1 MNGAMNTKQGAG
13 AHPAWLNGRGLNGLG
28 LNRRKLV
35 VMGAV
40 ALLAGCKVIPAG
52 VPEAP
57 PPAPEK
63 PAADILPADQMRHR
77 VALLVPLSGMNAAVG
92 QSIANATTMAL
103 LDTNAANLRITTY
116 DTSSGPSAAA
126 TRAIADGNK
135 LILGPLMGDE
145 VAAVAQVAR
154 PARVPIISFSNNAEV
169 ATPGTFVMG
178 SIPAQSI
185 ARTVRYARA
194 HGANR
199 FAALIPDGEYGERA
213 AAAFR
218 TAVAESGGALGP
230 VESYARGNTSVVS
243 AARRVKAAGGF
254 DAVLIADGGRIAA
267 LAAPALKGGKAPV
280 RLLGTELWSGD
291 AAVAGSAALSGAWF
305 AAVADSRFRQF
316 SESYKTRF
324 GAQPYRLATMGYD
337 AVLLTLRVA
346 RDWKPGSTF
355 PTGRLGDRGGF
366 LGLDGPFRFTDGG
379 LVERAFEVSEVRAGS
394 VAVVSPA
401 PGKFQD

>member
-1 MNGAMNTKQGAG
+1 MIGAMNSRGGAEV
-13 AHPAWLNGRGLNGLG
+13 HRRM
-28 LNRRKLV
+28 NRRRMIV
-35 VMGAV
+35 IGAV
-40 ALLAGCKVIPAG
+40 VLLAGCKVIPKG
-52 VPEAP
+52 VPEAAP
-57 PPAPEK
+57 PPPER
-63 PAADILPADQMRHR
+63 PVSEALPTDQARHR
-77 VALLVPLSGMNAAVG
+77 IALLVPLSGMNAAVG

-116 DTSSGPSAAA
+116 DTSSGPAAAA

-145 VAAVAQVAR
+145 VAAVAQVSR
-154 PARVPIISFSNNAEV
+154 PARVPIISFSNNDEV
-169 ATPGTFVMG
+169 ASPGTFVMG

-185 ARTVRYARA
+185 SRTVRYGRA
-194 HGANR
+194 HGVNR

-218 TAVAESGGALGP
+218 TAVAASGGTLGP
-230 VESYARGNTSVVS
+230 VQAYARGNTSVVS
-243 AARRVKAAGGF
+243 AARRIKTAGGY

-291 AAVAGSAALSGAWF
+291 ASVSASPALAGAWYS
-305 AAVADSRFRQF
+305 AVADSRFRQF
-316 SESYKTRF
+316 AESYKTRF

-346 RDWKPGSTF
+346 REWKPGSTF

-366 LGLDGPFRFTDGG
+366 LGLDGPFRFNDGG
-379 LVERAFEVSEVRAGS
+379 LVERSFEVNEVRAGG
-394 VAVVSPA
+394 VTVVSSAPA
-401 PGKFQD
+401 KFQD